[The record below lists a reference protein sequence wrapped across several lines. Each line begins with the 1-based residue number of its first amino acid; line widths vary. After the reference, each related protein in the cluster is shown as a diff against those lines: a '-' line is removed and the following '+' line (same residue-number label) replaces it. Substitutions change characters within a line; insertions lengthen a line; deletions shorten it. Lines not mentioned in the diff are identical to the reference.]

1 MSRPRPSFLDSP
13 YFVDDVDNWHLKEGA
28 PKEMVDEFNLW
39 MKNEDLIIVSSKKEY
54 ERILKGNSGERK

>member
-28 PKEMVDEFNLW
+28 PKELVDEFNSW
-39 MKNEDLIIVSSKKEY
+39 MENKDVVVISDEREY
-54 ERILKGNSGERK
+54 EQLLKENSVKR